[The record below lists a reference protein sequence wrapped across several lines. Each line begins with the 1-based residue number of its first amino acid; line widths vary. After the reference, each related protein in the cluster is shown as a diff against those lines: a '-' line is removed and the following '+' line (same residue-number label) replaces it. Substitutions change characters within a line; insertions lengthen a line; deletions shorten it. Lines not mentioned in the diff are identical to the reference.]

1 MYQRRIK
8 VIDNVFQYR
17 IIAILLVIVVC
28 GVAIFTAGV
37 LLVSALAR
45 AQGYAQPGQGLLSI
59 FPPILVND
67 IVIML
72 LLIIV
77 GIFLTHRMAGP
88 IFRVQA
94 DIDKVLSGE
103 KNVRVKFRRHDAFPE
118 LAEKVNK
125 LIERIDNQPRR

>member
-17 IIAILLVIVVC
+17 MIAVLLVIVVC
-28 GVAIFTAGV
+28 GVAAFTAGA

-45 AQGYAQPGQGLLSI
+45 AQGHVQSGQRLLSI

-72 LLIIV
+72 LLII
-77 GIFLTHRMAGP
+77 AGSSS
-88 IFRVQA
+88 RT
-94 DIDKVLSGE
+94 G
-103 KNVRVKFRRHDAFPE
+103 
-118 LAEKVNK
+118 
-125 LIERIDNQPRR
+125 

>member
-17 IIAILLVIVVC
+17 MIAVLLVIVVC
-28 GVAIFTAGV
+28 GVAAFTAGA

-45 AQGYAQPGQGLLSI
+45 AQGHVQSGQRLLSI

-72 LLIIV
+72 LLIIA
-77 GIFLTHRMAGP
+77 GIFLTHRIAGP
-88 IFRVQA
+88 IFRVQS
-94 DIDKVLSGE
+94 DIERVLAGE
-103 KNVRVKFRRHDAFPE
+103 KNVRVRFRRHDAFPE

-125 LIERIDNQPRR
+125 LIERIDKQPRR